1 MPFLRNYMDAFK
13 QHIVKLLKKNTQIN
27 EDEISTLLE
36 VPPNPNFGDY
46 SFPCFLLAQNL
57 KQNPVEVA
65 SNLSKYFLK
74 DEFISRVECKGAY
87 LNFFINQAKLNEV
100 TVKEILKLKER
111 YGSMHLKV
119 KRALIEH
126 TSINPNAE
134 PHVGRARNAF
144 IGDAIVRLIRF
155 NGYKTEVHYYINDI
169 GKQIAM
175 LVLAANGKKPKFHE
189 LIDLYIEINKKI
201 EKNPEIEKK
210 VFELLN
216 KLEKGNKKVKK
227 QFNDIVKICV
237 EGQNEILND
246 LGIKYDFF
254 DYESKYLFNK
264 DCENLLKELV
274 NTKKL
279 FTDNEQRQVLDLRES
294 LGEEQGFFVLTRADG
309 TSLYGLRDLAYTIYK
324 IKKAKDRNIVVLG
337 EDQKLYFTQL
347 RAALKLLNYRAPE
360 IVHYSFVL
368 LQEGKMSTRKGNV
381 VLLSEF
387 MNEAE
392 KKARGE
398 LDKRKNQDKRL
409 AKIIGYGALK
419 YSVLKNSPEKNV
431 IFDWDQALT
440 FDGESSPYIQYSY
453 ARASSIL
460 KKVKMDKKFKFDL
473 LNNKYEIELV
483 KLLSNFPGVINKA
496 SRDLKPNYIANY
508 SYDLAQKFNEF
519 YHNCPVIKE
528 SGELRN
534 TRLALVLAFT
544 YVIQTSLNLLG
555 IEAPEKM

>member
-1 MPFLRNYMDAFK
+1 MDVFK
-13 QHIVKLLKKNTQIN
+13 EHIVKLLKKSTQLN
-27 EDEISTLLE
+27 ENEISTLLE

-46 SFPCFLLAQNL
+46 SFPCFIIAQ
-57 KQNPVEVA
+57 KEHKNPVDVA
-65 SNLSKYFLK
+65 HNLSKYFFK
-74 DEFISRVECKGAY
+74 DEYVSKVESKGSY
-87 LNFFINQAKLNEV
+87 LNFFVNQGKLNEITIKDV
-100 TVKEILKLKER
+100 LKLKEK
-111 YGSMHLKV
+111 YGGMNV
-119 KRALIEH
+119 KGKKALIEH

-144 IGDAIVRLIRF
+144 IGDSIVRLLKF
-155 NGYKTEVHYYINDI
+155 NSYKTEVHYYVNDI

-189 LIDLYIEINKKI
+189 LIKLYININKKI
-201 EKNPEIEKK
+201 EDNPELEKK

-216 KLEKGNKKVKK
+216 KLEKGNRKIRK
-227 QFNDIVKICV
+227 QFNDIVKICIK
-237 EGQNEILND
+237 GQSELFKE
-246 LGIKYDFF
+246 LGIKYDAF

-264 DCENLLKELV
+264 DCENLLNELKK
-274 NTKKL
+274 TGKL
-279 FTDNEQRQVLDLRES
+279 FVDDESRNVLDLKELLPEDQS
-294 LGEEQGFFVLTRADG
+294 YFVLTRADK

-347 RAALKLLNYRAPE
+347 RAALKLLNYKAPE

-387 MNEAE
+387 MNEAV
-392 KKARGE
+392 KKAQNE
-398 LDKRKNQDKRL
+398 LDKRKNKDSKL
-409 AKIIGYGALK
+409 AKVIGYGALK
-419 YSVLKNSPEKNV
+419 YSILKNSPEKNV

-440 FDGESSPYIQYSY
+440 FEGESSPYIQYSY
-453 ARASSIL
+453 ARANSIL
-460 KKVKMDKKFKFDL
+460 NKVKMDNKFNFNL
-473 LNNKYEIELV
+473 LNKKEEIALI
-483 KLLSNFPGVINKA
+483 KLLSNFPSIINKA

-508 SYDLAQKFNEF
+508 AYELAQSFNEF
-519 YHNCPVIKE
+519 YHNCPVLKE
-528 SGELRN
+528 AKELKN

-544 YVIQTSLNLLG
+544 YVIKNSLNLLG